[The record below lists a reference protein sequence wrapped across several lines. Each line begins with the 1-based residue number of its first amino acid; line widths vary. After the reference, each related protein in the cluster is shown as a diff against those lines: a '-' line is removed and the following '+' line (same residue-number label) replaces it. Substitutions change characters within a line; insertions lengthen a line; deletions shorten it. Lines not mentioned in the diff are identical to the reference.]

1 MNPDEI
7 KSIQHHAEEQMKRA
21 IDHLEVELIKIR
33 AGKANP
39 QMVDGISVDYY
50 GSQMP
55 LNQVSNVSV
64 MDARTLSIQPWEK
77 NMLQPIERAIIAANI
92 GINPQSD
99 GNIIRLFLPP
109 LTEER
114 RKELVKKCHG
124 EGEHSKVAIR
134 NIRRDAIEHIKRL
147 QKNGLS
153 EDASKDAEGG
163 VQILTDK
170 FISAVDKHLAS
181 KEKEIMAV

>member
-1 MNPDEI
+1 MNPDDI
-7 KSIQHHAEEQMKRA
+7 KSIQQHADDQMKKA
-21 IDHLEVELIKIR
+21 IDHLEVELVKIR

-39 QMVDGISVDYY
+39 QMVDGITVDYY
-50 GSQMP
+50 GSPMP
-55 LNQVSNVSV
+55 LNQVSNISV

-77 NMLQPIERAIIAANI
+77 NMLQPIEKAIIAANI
-92 GINPQSD
+92 GIHPQND

-114 RKELVKKCHG
+114 RKELVKKCHA

-153 EDASKDAEGG
+153 EDATKDAEAN
-163 VQILTDK
+163 VQGLTDK
-170 FISAVDKHLAS
+170 FISTVDKHLS
-181 KEKEIMAV
+181 LKEKEIMVV